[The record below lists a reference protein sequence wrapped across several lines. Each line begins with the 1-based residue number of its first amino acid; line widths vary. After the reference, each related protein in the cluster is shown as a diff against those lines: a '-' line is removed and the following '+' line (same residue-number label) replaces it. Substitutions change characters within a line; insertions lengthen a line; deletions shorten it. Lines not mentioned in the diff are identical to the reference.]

1 MKYFAGI
8 DPDMHCLPYVV
19 LEDRED
25 GSKPT
30 IADIQ
35 ILRVSEKVKSQQA
48 VTIMAHQLMF
58 GLNPRETAASAV
70 EAQEIYRNKTP
81 NPKSILLLG
90 NVAGAALAAMAVAGQ
105 VVYFPEPKEWKK
117 QVPKAIHQGRT
128 YSKLGI
134 GHTRVGDE
142 RGYCLPEESWRSM
155 FFPHVKKSDWKHVGD
170 AVGLALYAREKYHA
184 ETKKR

>member
-1 MKYFAGI
+1 MKLFAGI

-35 ILRVSEKVKSQQA
+35 LLRVSDKSKGQQA

-58 GLNPRETAASAV
+58 GLKAREVVASAV

-90 NVAGAALAAMAVAGQ
+90 NVAGAAIAAMSVVGQ

-117 QVPKAIHQGRT
+117 QVPKAIHQGRSYT
-128 YSKLGI
+128 KMGI
-134 GHTRVGDE
+134 EYARIGKED
-142 RGYCLPEESWRSM
+142 GYCLPAESWRSM
-155 FFPHVKKSDWKHVGD
+155 FFPHVKKADWKHVGD
-170 AVGLALYAREKYHA
+170 AIGLALYARERYYA
-184 ETKKR
+184 ENKKR